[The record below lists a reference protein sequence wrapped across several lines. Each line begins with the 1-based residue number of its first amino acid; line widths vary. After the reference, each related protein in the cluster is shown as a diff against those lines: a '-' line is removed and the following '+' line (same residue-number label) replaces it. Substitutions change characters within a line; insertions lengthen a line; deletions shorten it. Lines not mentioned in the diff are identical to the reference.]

1 MATQELLVSDLSE
14 GQLLERIFPRLHNR
28 AIDSTAAPLLGPGDD
43 AAIISAPDGRL
54 VISVD
59 TQTQD
64 QDFRLL
70 WPNGY
75 QTTGYDVGWKAAAQN
90 LSDINAMGAVPTAL
104 VVSLTLPPH
113 TPVVWVEALAE
124 GLSDALFTLGATRC
138 SVVGGDLGAGTELS
152 ITAAVTGDLAGAT
165 PVLRSG
171 AKAGDVL
178 AVAGRL
184 GHAAAGLALLES
196 APPLTTAADHA
207 QEQRRSQAASEFQN
221 LIRLQCRP
229 EPPLAAGPMA
239 AASGAT
245 AMMDISDSLL
255 RDGGRLAKASG
266 VAVHLDAAALNS
278 RRAPLEAAG
287 QLLGVDPMEWIL
299 RGGEDHGLLA
309 TFGPEVPLPEGFAAI
324 GSIVAVAPGDT
335 ARVVL
340 PGTANG
346 SPGISSAGWDH
357 FAE

>member
-1 MATQELLVSDLSE
+1 MATQELLVSELSE
-14 GQLLERIFPRLHNR
+14 GQLLERIFPRLHNK
-28 AIDSTAAPLLGPGDD
+28 ALQSTAVPLLGPGDD

-64 QDFRLL
+64 QDFRLH

-113 TPVVWVEALAE
+113 TPVVWVEGLAE

-138 SVVGGDLGAGTELS
+138 SVVGGDLGAGAELS

-171 AKAGDVL
+171 AKPGDVL

-184 GHAAAGLALLES
+184 GHAAAGLALLETALLES
-196 APPLTTAADHA
+196 ATSLESAADHN
-207 QEQRRSQAASEFQN
+207 QGTPEFQN
-221 LIRLQCRP
+221 LINLQCRP

-287 QLLGVDPMEWIL
+287 QFLGVDPVEWIL

-340 PGTANG
+340 PGTAIG